1 MIVTIEIYNIIII
14 ITIIMNNNN
23 NKVAVVVVWR
33 YRAELCRSIMS
44 CFGRDLKRNWR
55 VKKGKNI
62 IRQNKICS

>member
-1 MIVTIEIYNIIII
+1 MIVTIEIYNIII

-33 YRAELCRSIMS
+33 YRAELCRSIML

-55 VKKGKNI
+55 VKKGK
-62 IRQNKICS
+62 KHY